1 MTGPQPAPATPPTP
15 PPVRIN
21 RPTRHLSQRVIN
33 GIVALG
39 DACVVVLVSFVMM
52 ALLPVPAIPLL
63 HVMCVIV
70 FWLILSVGFGTYTA
84 IASPAAVLSTVMLW
98 LLAGAAVAVG
108 MGWFV
113 SDALVLQDI
122 LPFGAWVLV
131 VALGLCLWR
140 LWMVARYAMWQA
152 AGRLT
157 YRLAVIGDS
166 SAARQFIATIDRG
179 GDPAKIAVTR
189 IYDDR
194 PVSNIADIRFGG
206 AIRALVADG
215 APGVDGII
223 IALPWR
229 DATRITEISH
239 RLCETVADVWLL
251 PEPGGPADLLRG
263 THLVPGARVLPIAP
277 APLRGR
283 RGILKRAEDIVLA
296 LLLLCLAAPVMVVS
310 AIVIAFDSPGP
321 VMIRQRRFG
330 YGNVAFEVFKFRTM
344 YFDPADLSGIRPTV
358 KGDRRVTRVGRIL
371 RATSIDELPQL
382 LNVLLGDMSIVGPR
396 PHPVDMMVEGQYYH
410 ELVPLYLI
418 RHRMKPGI
426 TGLAQINGYRGLVDT
441 KEKALK
447 RLEYDLIYIDAW
459 SLGLDLKILLRTV
472 IKEFAGSGAF

>member
-1 MTGPQPAPATPPTP
+1 M
-15 PPVRIN
+15 
-21 RPTRHLSQRVIN
+21 SQRMIG
-33 GIVALG
+33 GIVAAGDLG
-39 DACVVVLVSFVMM
+39 VVALVSLVMAVFVPTQ
-52 ALLPVPAIPLL
+52 AVSPL
-63 HVMCVIV
+63 HA
-70 FWLILSVGFGTYTA
+70 LSVVA
-84 IASPAAVLSTVMLW
+84 LSLI
-98 LLAGAAVAVG
+98 VAVG
-108 MGWFV
+108 MRTYATVANPAAVIANVVIWMLAGV
-113 SDALVLQDI
+113 AVMLVATGIGQW
-122 LPFGAWVLV
+122 LPGVVARPDPLLFGAWVLV

-140 LWMVARYAMWQA
+140 LWMVARHALWQST
-152 AGRLT
+152 GRLT
-157 YRLAVIGDS
+157 YRLAVVGDS
-166 SAARQFIATIDRG
+166 GAARDFIAAIDRR
-179 GDPAKIAVTR
+179 GDAARISVTR

-194 PVSNIADIRFGG
+194 PLSNITDIRFGG
-206 AIRALVADG
+206 PIRSLATEG
-215 APGVDGII
+215 AAGVDGIV

-239 RLCETVADVWLL
+239 RLCETVADVWIL

-296 LLLLCLAAPVMVVS
+296 SLLLFIAAPVMVLC
-310 AIVIAFDSPGP
+310 AIIIAFDSPGP

-330 YGNVAFEVFKFRTM
+330 YGNVAFQVFKFRTM

-358 KGDRRVTRVGRIL
+358 KGDKRVTRVGRIL

-382 LNVLLGDMSIVGPR
+382 LNVLLGDMSVVGPR

-447 RLEYDLIYIDAW
+447 RLEYDLTYIDGW
-459 SLGLDLKILLRTV
+459 SLGLDLKILLRTIV
-472 IKEFAGSGAF
+472 KEFSGSGAF